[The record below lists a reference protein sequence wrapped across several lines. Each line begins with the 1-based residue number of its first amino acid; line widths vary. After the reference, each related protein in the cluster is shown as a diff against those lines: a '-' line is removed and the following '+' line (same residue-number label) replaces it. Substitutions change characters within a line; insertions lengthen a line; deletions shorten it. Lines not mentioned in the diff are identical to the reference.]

1 MAEKQAL
8 IVYAAAYETVEA
20 ALADLDAI
28 EQLHKD
34 ELIGQYD
41 AAVIDQ
47 ENGKPHVV
55 KRMDR
60 PHIRVIPEWFGGGT
74 LPRKELHEAAAE
86 LTANQAGLIVVGEP
100 TIEKGLDKALAGAA
114 KVVKRAVEATTD
126 EITSELQE
134 ALKEADMLDM
144 HLEVDIIPVSDIDRA
159 KQFYQSLGWRLDA
172 DDAPLPGLRI
182 VQFTPPGSGCSVTF
196 GQGLTNAA
204 PGSAEGGLT
213 VSDIVAAHDELTG
226 RGIDASEIWHGPP
239 FPVEARQPGPDPEH
253 TSYGSFCSFNDPDDN
268 TWLVQEVTTRRPG
281 V

>member
-1 MAEKQAL
+1 MSATEVHSPSL
-8 IVYAAAYETVEA
+8 EA
-20 ALADLDAI
+20 A
-28 EQLHKD
+28 
-34 ELIGQYD
+34 
-41 AAVIDQ
+41 
-47 ENGKPHVV
+47 
-55 KRMDR
+55 
-60 PHIRVIPEWFGGGT
+60 GT
-74 LPRKELHEAAAE
+74 
-86 LTANQAGLIVVGEP
+86 V
-100 TIEKGLDKALAGAA
+100 
-114 KVVKRAVEATTD
+114 
-126 EITSELQE
+126 
-134 ALKEADMLDM
+134 DM

-253 TSYGSFCSFNDPDDN
+253 TSYGSFCSFTDPDGN
-268 TWLVQEVTTRRPG
+268 IWLVQEVTTRLPG
-281 V
+281 RV